1 MNSILPPN
9 LQGLSHESRQ
19 DRIASFHLKQLVKPM
34 LVEKNMGTGDLGN
47 APLILINKH
56 GTYLFFGFSTDGP

>member
-9 LQGLSHESRQ
+9 LQGLSHDSRQ

-34 LVEKNMGTGDLGN
+34 LVEKNMATKKWG
-47 APLILINKH
+47 
-56 GTYLFFGFSTDGP
+56 

>member
-1 MNSILPPN
+1 MQSFSSFAQLNSIMNNILPPN

-34 LVEKNMGTGDLGN
+34 LVEKNMATKKWG
-47 APLILINKH
+47 
-56 GTYLFFGFSTDGP
+56 